1 MCSHIAS
8 YDILLVILEV
18 VVVVVVV
25 VVVAVVVFVVVVVV
39 VDMLPLQFFFPLLHI
54 NKTCSRTTP
63 LFFFYT

>member
-39 VDMLPLQFFFPLLHI
+39 DMLPLQFFFPLLHI